1 MQSDE
6 SAYDCVGISIEISTS
21 KLLNSGELLPV
32 WYGHSVEVSEPAG
45 GEDGVGSP
53 HLS

>member
-1 MQSDE
+1 MNLHMIVLVLVLR
-6 SAYDCVGISIEISTS
+6 YL
-21 KLLNSGELLPV
+21 LLNCLILAGELLPV
-32 WYGHSVEVSEPAG
+32 WYGHSVEVGEPAG